1 MVKVLSGKDRIPE
14 WEAKVVMGTV
24 TKAKTLKSNKAHSV
38 YIARG
43 RHCDAEMA
51 RQPAL
56 VRAIKT
62 EMASQEFRVRVE
74 FNKSSEFLERY
85 PDMKS
90 KTTKSTKENEKPK
103 DGKGGK
109 DTQAEFITPAR
120 HQREW
125 WRRSQW

>member
-1 MVKVLSGKDRIPE
+1 
-14 WEAKVVMGTV
+14 MGTV

-56 VRAIKT
+56 VRAIKS

-90 KTTKSTKENEKPK
+90 KTTRSTRENEKPK

-109 DTQAEFITPAR
+109 DAQAELITPVCD
-120 HQREW
+120 QREW
-125 WRRSQW
+125 

>member
-1 MVKVLSGKDRIPE
+1 MVNVLSGKDWIPE
-14 WEAKVVMGTV
+14 WEAKVVMASV
-24 TKAKTLKSNKAHSV
+24 TKAKTLKSNKAHIV

-43 RHCDAEMA
+43 KHCDAEMA

-56 VRAIKT
+56 ERAIKT
-62 EMASQEFRVRVE
+62 EMASQELRVRVE

-90 KTTKSTKENEKPK
+90 KTTRSTRENDKPK

-109 DTQAEFITPAR
+109 DAQAELITPVC
-120 HQREW
+120 HQRAW
-125 WRRSQW
+125 